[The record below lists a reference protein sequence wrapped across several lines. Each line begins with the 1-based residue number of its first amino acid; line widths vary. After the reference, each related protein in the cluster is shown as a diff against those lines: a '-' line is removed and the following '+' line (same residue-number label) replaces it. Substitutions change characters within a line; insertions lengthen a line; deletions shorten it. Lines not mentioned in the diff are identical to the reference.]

1 MRNKMKLKYVLIG
14 LSILTLS
21 GCIGALDKKDL
32 SAVTEQ
38 DVWNDPMYAT
48 AYLNKLYNDNLP
60 GWNADIAGNSD
71 EAGGGAG
78 IMYGQL
84 TTASIDTWDYTQIR
98 NINLLLANVSKG
110 LIEKQ
115 TQDQLRAQ
123 ALVLRAWKYFEMV
136 RLYGGVPMILTP
148 QDITEDLYATRSKTS
163 DAIAIIIKDLDDA
176 LAVLPW
182 RWTGKDEGRFTK
194 ASVMAFKGRIQ
205 LYYASPQFN
214 EQRDKSRWETAY
226 ATNKLAVDEI
236 QANGYGL
243 YNNYERI
250 WLDEMNKEVLFVKRY
265 QEPTITHSWDA
276 ATRPLSEAQ
285 NFTGANQPTLEM
297 VKSYPMRTGE
307 SIDESP
313 AYDRI
318 YYWKNRDPRFEATIA
333 HNGTLWE
340 LSGKKG
346 RKQWTYVGHSTLNP
360 TTSGFYCRKAI
371 NVDYTPFFT
380 ERSSTDWIEIRFA
393 EVLLNLAECA
403 AELGKTNEAYALIK
417 QIRQRAGIEPGTNN
431 RYGLKE
437 NMSGAQLINAIMLE
451 RKIEFAYEGKRY
463 WDLRRRKL
471 FGAELNGSKRH
482 GLLPKLLVSQV
493 EFDKIKDQFDTN
505 KDYKTYFRD
514 SLVVLDQKF
523 DIDFKDNYYFYAIP
537 NKHLETNAKLKQ
549 TMGWDNGTFN
559 PHE

>member
-265 QEPTITHSWDA
+265 QEPNITHSWDA

-403 AELGKTNEAYALIK
+403 AELGKTNEAYALIQ

-482 GLLPKLLVSQV
+482 GLLPKLLVSQA

>member
-1 MRNKMKLKYVLIG
+1 MKLKYVMIG
-14 LSILTLS
+14 LSIWMLS

-60 GWNADIAGNSD
+60 GWNADISGNSD

-84 TTASIDTWDYTQIR
+84 TTSSIDTWDYTQIR

-115 TQDQLRAQ
+115 TQDQLKAQ

-163 DAIAIIIKDLDDA
+163 EAIAIILKDLDDA
-176 LAVLPW
+176 LTILPW

-194 ASVMAFKGRIQ
+194 ASVMALKGRIQ

-214 EQRDKSRWETAY
+214 EQRDKTRWETAY
-226 ATNKLAVDEI
+226 ATHKLAVDEL

-265 QEPTITHSWDA
+265 QEPNITHSWDA

-285 NFTGANQPTLEM
+285 NFSGANQPTLEM

-307 SIDESP
+307 SISES
-313 AYDRI
+313 ADYDKI

-360 TTSGFYCRKAI
+360 TSSGFYCRKAI

-403 AELGKTNEAYALIK
+403 AELGKIDEAYVLLR
-417 QIRQRAGIEPGTNN
+417 QIRQRAGIEPGINN

-437 NMSGAQLINAIMLE
+437 NLSGAQLINAIMLE

-471 FGAELNGSKRH
+471 FSTELNGSKRH
-482 GLLPKLLVSQV
+482 GLLPKLLVSQA
-493 EFDKIKDQFDTN
+493 EFDKIKDQFDIN

-514 SLVVLDQKF
+514 SLVILDQKF

>member
-265 QEPTITHSWDA
+265 QEPNITHSWDA